1 LLQERGDPGSTMVK
15 RIKTSPVEEISQ
27 WQTIYCSLVLLLVV
41 FFVMLI
47 AYSSV
52 DSDRM
57 MRLKIIRS
65 VEPVAP
71 AQPHGLSQA
80 MQSLQQMTDGFGM
93 KNDLFIQK
101 TEDGFKAVIPN
112 PVLFASGDAA
122 LDEAVYP
129 MLDGIIKITRHNDL
143 AIQVEG
149 HTDDLPIETGKFPS
163 NWELS
168 TMRAVNILRYL
179 QLNGGI
185 PSTRL
190 VAIGFAQYRPVADNA
205 TPEGRRKNRR
215 IEIIFRPAV

>member
-1 LLQERGDPGSTMVK
+1 M
-15 RIKTSPVEEISQ
+15 
-27 WQTIYCSLVLLLVV
+27 LLLVV

-47 AYSSV
+47 AYSSI

-57 MRLKIIRS
+57 MRLKIISS
-65 VEPVAP
+65 VEPVAQ
-71 AQPHGLSQA
+71 AQSYGLSQA
-80 MQSLQQMTDGFGM
+80 MHSLQQMTDDFGM
-93 KNDLFIQK
+93 KNDLSIQK
-101 TEDGFKAVIPN
+101 TEDGFKAVILS
-112 PVLFASGDAA
+112 PVLFSSGDAT
-122 LDEAVYP
+122 LEEAVYP
-129 MLDGIIKITRHNDL
+129 MLDGIIKIARYNDL

-149 HTDDLPIETGKFPS
+149 HTDDVPIETGKFPS

-179 QLNGGI
+179 QWNGGI

-190 VAIGFAQYRPVADNA
+190 VAIGFAQYRPVADNT

>member
-1 LLQERGDPGSTMVK
+1 LLRERGDPGSTMVK
-15 RIKTSPVEEISQ
+15 RRKTSPVEEISQ
-27 WQTIYCSLVLLLVV
+27 WQTIYCSLILLLVV

-47 AYSSV
+47 AYSSI

-65 VEPVAP
+65 VESVTP
-71 AQPHGLSQA
+71 AQPYGLSQA
-80 MQSLQQMTDGFGM
+80 MQSLQQMTDDFGM
-93 KNDLFIQK
+93 KNDLSIQK

-112 PVLFASGDAA
+112 PVLFTSGDAT

-129 MLDGIIKITRHNDL
+129 MLDGIIKIGRYNDL

-149 HTDDLPIETGKFPS
+149 HTDDVPIETGKFPS